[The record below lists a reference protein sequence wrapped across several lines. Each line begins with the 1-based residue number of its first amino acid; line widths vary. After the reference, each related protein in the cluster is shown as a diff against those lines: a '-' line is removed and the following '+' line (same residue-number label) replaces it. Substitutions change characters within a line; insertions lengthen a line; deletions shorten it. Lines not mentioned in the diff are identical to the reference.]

1 MKGKGKAI
9 KAAAVSMAIMLGT
22 STAFAADFK
31 DVPKTYWAYDAINAI
46 TSQGLMVGD
55 MSGNFNPEA
64 YIDKFDTA
72 KVLAKV
78 LGYDYNNASDQDK
91 AYYDKLYNDKKAFLK
106 QFEKAFAKWNLTAD
120 REIAFLMEKGV
131 IKDEDLNQFVIKDT
145 NGKEYL
151 RALSREEAAVF
162 LVRVMGKSSEAASY
176 KITTKFSDDASINSA
191 KKQAVYYLKSLGIVN
206 GTTDGKFN
214 PNKAVTREDFCVL
227 LNNAL
232 KLMGKTVTVD
242 TSLKQNT
249 TTNNSGA
256 VVNNIE
262 TVVGTLDKYFSSLN
276 VIQINT
282 GSVQKLYKV
291 SSGAAIKVDGFNSS
305 LADLKEGMKITAV
318 TNNSEIVQ
326 IDAQKTTTDTVT
338 IPTTEAVTETTTSSE
353 IVIDGSN
360 SIVETTTANSNNT
373 ITATVSE
380 SDLTVIVGTV
390 EEINGNKITLNYRM
404 VNSRDEINTQ
414 KKTYTI
420 ANDAMITRNAT
431 VVSAEDIKVND
442 IASAK
447 ILGSTIYNLELEGES
462 LNINGGKLV
471 KKYYNKAKSMPAL
484 VIEASNGK
492 SYELFVDEDS
502 QLARNIDD
510 ETDWSDLK
518 IGDSVNVRAKLNKI
532 ESLNAKGEE
541 KNIEGYITEIRI
553 GEDTSYVGFSAD
565 ENSGTK
571 TLYTVDED
579 SVDLYSLHLGDKVKM
594 YLDSEEVEAINV
606 KKSTESKSLTGYITS
621 VKSDYIYVEV
631 SKEGSTAKKKVEY
644 DKDTVILNSVSGKK
658 LKAKDLDEDMKVYV
672 VLDSSEDK
680 LAKTITV
687 LSNN

>member
-106 QFEKAFAKWNLTAD
+106 QFEKAFTKWNLTAD

-249 TTNNSGA
+249 TANNSGA

-262 TVVGTLDKYFSSLN
+262 TVVGTLDKYFPSLN

-326 IDAQKTTTDTVT
+326 IDAQKTTSDTT
-338 IPTTEAVTETTTSSE
+338 IAPTTETVTETTTSSE

-471 KKYYNKAKSMPAL
+471 KKYYNKAKAMPAL

-565 ENSGTK
+565 ENSGTT

-644 DKDTVILNSVSGKK
+644 DKDTVILSSVSGKK